1 MTGPTFHDPEQA
13 RRDEVGLADT
23 DLIWAAIQA
32 YIQFLLLDGETP

>member
-1 MTGPTFHDPEQA
+1 MTTAPEPNLP
-13 RRDEVGLADT
+13 DEVGLADT